1 MNTTVA
7 STIPLYASFGR
18 RLVALILDIIIIGV
32 LQSFVIVPVLAVLGL
47 SFVPDIQNMENM
59 DESQA
64 VGMAAAIM
72 GAIGTIWII
81 SACISFFYFSLLESS
96 KLQGTI
102 GKLAMGVVVTDM
114 EGNRISFGK
123 AALRAIGRYV
133 SYVILCIGFLMAAFT
148 DKKQALHDM
157 IASTL
162 VMKKS

>member
-7 STIPLYASFGR
+7 STTPMYASFGR
-18 RLVALILDIIIIGV
+18 RFVALILDIIIVGV
-32 LQSFVIVPVLAVLGL
+32 VQSFVIVPVLAVLGL
-47 SFVPDIQNMENM
+47 SLVPDIQNASNM
-59 DESQA
+59 DDPTQA
-64 VGMAAAIM
+64 IGMAAKIM
-72 GAIGTIWII
+72 GAIGTLWIF

-96 KLQGTI
+96 KFQGTI
-102 GKLAMGVVVTDM
+102 GKMAMGIVVTDM

-133 SYVILCIGFLMAAFT
+133 SYVILLIGFIMAAFT

-162 VMKKS
+162 VIKK

>member
-7 STIPLYASFGR
+7 ATTPMYASFGR

-32 LQSFVIVPVLAVLGL
+32 VQSFVIVPVLAVLGL
-47 SFVPDIQNMENM
+47 SFGANIQNVENM
-59 DESQA
+59 DETQA
-64 VGMAAAIM
+64 VGMVAAIM
-72 GAIGTIWII
+72 GAMGAIWII
-81 SACISFFYFSLLESS
+81 STCISFLYFSLLESS
-96 KLQGTI
+96 KFQGTI
-102 GKLAMGVVVTDM
+102 GKMAMGIVVTDM

-123 AALRAIGRYV
+123 AALRALGRYV

-162 VMKKS
+162 VIKK

>member
-7 STIPLYASFGR
+7 STTTAYASFGR

-32 LQSFVIVPVLAVLGL
+32 IQSFVIVPVLAVLGL
-47 SFVPDIQNMENM
+47 SFVPNIQNAENI
-59 DESQA
+59 DEAQA
-64 VGMAAAIM
+64 AGMIAAIIGAM
-72 GAIGTIWII
+72 GALWVI
-81 SACISFFYFSLLESS
+81 STCISFLYFSLLESS
-96 KLQGTI
+96 KFQGTI
-102 GKLAMGVVVTDM
+102 GKMAMGIVVTDM

-123 AALRAIGRYV
+123 AALRALGRYI

-162 VMKKS
+162 VIKK